1 MFLLSLLTNKDSY
14 NTQIIQCVNDRHN
27 IQVPGTRSFG
37 IWNRFWNFRTGSLE
51 PVPTSNHYRA
61 RSSSKPAGLPQNT
74 LPAGFPQA
82 AYCNTRINDLELG
95 EKQSTWNWKISLFW
109 SLYIPETVQDNMVTM
124 EDYRICDLS
133 NDDNAADQEST
144 MTDYNKRPFLYFFFG
159 GVSWVTL
166 PRSKTQKV
174 GRPSGWELHVN
185 CHHSSAFT

>member
-1 MFLLSLLTNKDSY
+1 MTDTIF
-14 NTQIIQCVNDRHN
+14 RFR
-27 IQVPGTRSFG
+27 VPAVLEFG
-37 IWNRFWNFRTGSLE
+37 TGSGTLE
-51 PVPTSNHYRA
+51 PVPWNLFLRQITTVHAAAASRLAYRRTRYQLA
-61 RSSSKPAGLPQNT
+61 SRKLLTAT
-74 LPAGFPQA
+74 LASMIL
-82 AYCNTRINDLELG
+82 NWLELG

-144 MTDYNKRPFLYFFFG
+144 MTDYNKRPFLYFFWG
-159 GVSWVTL
+159 GASWVTL